1 MKRTSN
7 SRSSLFLIELIIA
20 ILFFS
25 LVSAVCLRAFARS
38 HILTE
43 NARDLNA
50 ALMHVE
56 STAELLRAGE
66 SVEAQTFYS
75 SSWDTCEEKK
85 AAYMITVKEEQHGFR
100 YTQYIGKARMEMKAG
115 LTFAC
120 MNLKK
125 LAKILE
131 LRGKIKSSI
140 SYIFKNESKY
150 WLYNEKW
157 CWE

>member
-66 SVEAQTFYS
+66 SVEAQ
-75 SSWDTCEEKK
+75 KK
-85 AAYMITVKEEQHGFR
+85 AAYMITVKEEDASDEDSG
-100 YTQYIGKARMEMKAG
+100 TDG
-115 LTFAC
+115 LTTYRITARQL
-120 MNLKK
+120 NNGR
-125 LAKILE
+125 KIYSLNVTCHTPYS
-131 LRGKIKSSI
+131 IK
-140 SYIFKNESKY
+140 EAAGH
-150 WLYNEKW
+150 E
-157 CWE
+157 

>member
-25 LVSAVCLRAFARS
+25 LVSTVCLRAFARS

-66 SVEAQTFYS
+66 SVEAQAFYS

-85 AAYMITVKEEQHGFR
+85 AAYHFLGQMG
-100 YTQYIGKARMEMKAG
+100 QYFQIRCHRCIH
-115 LTFAC
+115 F
-120 MNLKK
+120 
-125 LAKILE
+125 
-131 LRGKIKSSI
+131 
-140 SYIFKNESKY
+140 Y
-150 WLYNEKW
+150 W
-157 CWE
+157 

>member
-50 ALMHVE
+50 ALMYVE

-85 AAYMITVKEEQHGFR
+85 AAYMITVKEKDAMK
-100 YTQYIGKARMEMKAG
+100 IAVRMA
-115 LTFAC
+115 
-120 MNLKK
+120 
-125 LAKILE
+125 
-131 LRGKIKSSI
+131 
-140 SYIFKNESKY
+140 
-150 WLYNEKW
+150 
-157 CWE
+157 

>member
-66 SVEAQTFYS
+66 SVETQTFYS
-75 SSWDTCEEKK
+75 SSWDTCEEKRPL
-85 AAYMITVKEEQHGFR
+85 I
-100 YTQYIGKARMEMKAG
+100 
-115 LTFAC
+115 
-120 MNLKK
+120 
-125 LAKILE
+125 
-131 LRGKIKSSI
+131 
-140 SYIFKNESKY
+140 
-150 WLYNEKW
+150 
-157 CWE
+157 

>member
-25 LVSAVCLRAFARS
+25 LVSAVCLRA
-38 HILTE
+38 
-43 NARDLNA
+43 

-66 SVEAQTFYS
+66 SVEAQAFYS

-85 AAYMITVKEEQHGFR
+85 AAYMITVKEKDASDEDSG
-100 YTQYIGKARMEMKAG
+100 TDG
-115 LTFAC
+115 LTTYQITARQL
-120 MNLKK
+120 NNGR
-125 LAKILE
+125 KIYSLNVTCHTPYS
-131 LRGKIKSSI
+131 IK
-140 SYIFKNESKY
+140 EAAGH
-150 WLYNEKW
+150 E
-157 CWE
+157 

>member
-50 ALMHVE
+50 ALIAYGHFPRPSGPRSPARQGHIKRPVLRL
-56 STAELLRAGE
+56 AEPSFLRPAN
-66 SVEAQTFYS
+66 Q
-75 SSWDTCEEKK
+75 C
-85 AAYMITVKEEQHGFR
+85 
-100 YTQYIGKARMEMKAG
+100 
-115 LTFAC
+115 C
-120 MNLKK
+120 
-125 LAKILE
+125 
-131 LRGKIKSSI
+131 
-140 SYIFKNESKY
+140 
-150 WLYNEKW
+150 
-157 CWE
+157 

>member
-43 NARDLNA
+43 NA
-50 ALMHVE
+50 
-56 STAELLRAGE
+56 ELLRAGE

-85 AAYMITVKEEQHGFR
+85 AAYMITVKEKDASDEDSG
-100 YTQYIGKARMEMKAG
+100 TDG
-115 LTFAC
+115 LTTYQITARQL
-120 MNLKK
+120 NNGR
-125 LAKILE
+125 KIYSLNVTCHTPYS
-131 LRGKIKSSI
+131 IK
-140 SYIFKNESKY
+140 EAAGH
-150 WLYNEKW
+150 E
-157 CWE
+157 

>member
-1 MKRTSN
+1 MKQTSN

-85 AAYMITVKEEQHGFR
+85 AAYMITVKEKDASDEDSLTTYR
-100 YTQYIGKARMEMKAG
+100 ITARQLNNGRKIYSLNVTCHTPYSIKEAAG
-115 LTFAC
+115 H
-120 MNLKK
+120 
-125 LAKILE
+125 E
-131 LRGKIKSSI
+131 
-140 SYIFKNESKY
+140 
-150 WLYNEKW
+150 
-157 CWE
+157 

>member
-50 ALMHVE
+50 ALMHVK

-85 AAYMITVKEEQHGFR
+85 AAYMITVKEKNASDEDSG
-100 YTQYIGKARMEMKAG
+100 TDG
-115 LTFAC
+115 LTTYRITARQL
-120 MNLKK
+120 NNGR
-125 LAKILE
+125 KIYSLNVTCHTPYS
-131 LRGKIKSSI
+131 IK
-140 SYIFKNESKY
+140 EAAGH
-150 WLYNEKW
+150 E
-157 CWE
+157 

>member
-85 AAYMITVKEEQHGFR
+85 DAYMITVKEKDASDEDSG
-100 YTQYIGKARMEMKAG
+100 
-115 LTFAC
+115 
-120 MNLKK
+120 
-125 LAKILE
+125 ILWT
-131 LRGKIKSSI
+131 LPAVHHTA
-140 SYIFKNESKY
+140 
-150 WLYNEKW
+150 
-157 CWE
+157 

>member
-7 SRSSLFLIELIIA
+7 SRSSLFLVELIIA

-66 SVEAQTFYS
+66 SVEAQAFYS

-85 AAYMITVKEEQHGFR
+85 AAYMITVKEKDASDEDSG
-100 YTQYIGKARMEMKAG
+100 TDG
-115 LTFAC
+115 LTTYQITARQL
-120 MNLKK
+120 NNGR
-125 LAKILE
+125 KIYSLNVTCHTPYS
-131 LRGKIKSSI
+131 IK
-140 SYIFKNESKY
+140 EAAGH
-150 WLYNEKW
+150 E
-157 CWE
+157 